1 MEKVFVAK
9 KFTQFK
15 TSRTLKIDLFEIPDN
30 RNIEKLFSNYE
41 LLFLDQANFSSDVS
55 QILMLQFSYLE
66 LLCLPC
72 HPYQTLPLPTEPLFN
87 SILSTFFICFFIL
100 SYSIRPHVL
109 CQTICQSKPIKFN
122 IKLYT
127 YQFAL

>member
-1 MEKVFVAK
+1 MLRKILEKVFVAK
-9 KFTQFK
+9 KFAQFK
-15 TSRTLKIDLFEIPDN
+15 KSRTLKIDLFEIPDN

-72 HPYQTLPLPTEPLFN
+72 HPYQTLPLPTETPLQFN
-87 SILSTFFICFFIL
+87 PQHILHLFLYFVLLHSTARL
-100 SYSIRPHVL
+100 MPNHM
-109 CQTICQSKPIKFN
+109 PI
-122 IKLYT
+122 
-127 YQFAL
+127 